1 MPPKNTIF
9 GVMFDEF
16 RNRMPTD
23 EPDLK
28 IGRFLLWVSGYT
40 AINQKSQGDFAY
52 LRTPTLLVADN
63 IIVFSELSDTP
74 IFGFKKF
81 LEELLSM
88 YENISVKQVIEFSS
102 DNSEFS
108 LKLTNDLGQIR
119 IDIKYYS
126 WLHNGALEFEEHID
140 QSYLPKIINDL
151 KIILTRHY

>member
-1 MPPKNTIF
+1 
-9 GVMFDEF
+9 MFDDF
-16 RNRMPTD
+16 RNRIPTD

-28 IGRFLLWVSGYT
+28 IGRLLLWVSGY
-40 AINQKSQGDFAY
+40 AYVNQKSQGDFAY

-88 YENISVKQVIEFSS
+88 YENISVKQIIEFSS

-108 LKLTNDLGQIR
+108 LKLTNNDLGQIR
-119 IDIKYYS
+119 SDIRYYS
-126 WLHNGALEFEEHID
+126 WLHDGSLDFEENID

-151 KIILTRHY
+151 KRILAKDHQV